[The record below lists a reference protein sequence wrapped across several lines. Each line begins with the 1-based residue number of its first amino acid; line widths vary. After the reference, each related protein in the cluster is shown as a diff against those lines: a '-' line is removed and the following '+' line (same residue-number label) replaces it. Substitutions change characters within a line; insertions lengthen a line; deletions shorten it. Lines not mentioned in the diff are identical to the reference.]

1 MLASP
6 CLFTL
11 AGLISL
17 STAGY
22 VLEDDYS
29 ADQFFS
35 MFDFFTVCLPD
46 LQCCLN

>member
-1 MLASP
+1 MLASI
-6 CLFTL
+6 FWAL
-11 AGLISL
+11 AGLVSL

-35 MFDFFTVCLPD
+35 MFDFFTVPPP
-46 LQCCLN
+46 